1 MRVPPPTPYREG
13 LSKNL
18 FECPL
23 CTRLVR
29 ASQLINDINGL
40 QVRDAR
46 LFCASCDKTFERMPR
61 VARAE
66 FLRRRFEEH
75 YGDKQFIY
83 ALNDPQT
90 GARRYVGRA
99 RDPRRRY
106 QQHIQ
111 QARQLG
117 PPQSD
122 WPFDHPAQD
131 ASPYWVERW
140 EKILS
145 SKRWIATLLEA
156 GVKPELEV
164 LESVDPPV
172 RVSEREMRWI
182 SQSIKE
188 GDDLLNAENSSAAL
202 RRLIR
207 RQQVESF
214 LTVDLDKLIRSKFP
228 PKLEHLLGGRDTG
241 WRRAVLIHTLY
252 KPRPI
257 LTTSYLTPR
266 MFHLGRRLRKSLE
279 RLITA

>member
-1 MRVPPPTPYREG
+1 MPVPPPTPYTKG
-13 LSKNL
+13 LSKSL

-29 ASQLINDINGL
+29 ASQLINDINGF

-46 LFCASCDKTFERMPR
+46 LFCAGCDKAFEAMPHR
-61 VARAE
+61 TRAE

-75 YGDKQFIY
+75 YGDHQFIY
-83 ALNDPQT
+83 ALNDPYT

-99 RDPRRRY
+99 TNPKARH

-111 QARQLG
+111 QARKWS
-117 PPQSD
+117 PEQSQEIAATFLTHRPD
-122 WPFDHPAQD
+122 
-131 ASPYWVERW
+131 SVER
-140 EKILS
+140 LHA
-145 SKRWIATLLEA
+145 SKKWIVSLLEK
-156 GVKPELEV
+156 GDKPQLEI
-164 LESVDPPV
+164 LEAVNPPV

-182 SQSIKE
+182 SQSINE
-188 GDDLLNAENSSAAL
+188 GHDLLNAENSTEVL

-207 RQQVESF
+207 GQRVNSF

-228 PKLEHLLGGRDTG
+228 AKVEHLLYGRDTG

-252 KPRPI
+252 KPRPV

-266 MFHLGRRLRKSLE
+266 PFHLGRKFRKSLE
-279 RLITA
+279 RLTTA

>member
-1 MRVPPPTPYREG
+1 MPVPPSTSYRKG
-13 LSKNL
+13 LSKHL

-46 LFCASCDKTFERMPR
+46 LFCASCDKTFEAMPNR
-61 VARAE
+61 SRAE

-75 YGDKQFIY
+75 YGDQQFIY
-83 ALNDPQT
+83 ALNDPFT

-99 RDPRRRY
+99 TNPKARC

-111 QARQLG
+111 HARKWS
-117 PPQSD
+117 PEQSQELAASVLARRPD
-122 WPFDHPAQD
+122 AAQ
-131 ASPYWVERW
+131 SVER
-140 EKILS
+140 LHA
-145 SKRWIATLLEA
+145 SKKWIVSLLEKEE
-156 GVKPELEV
+156 KPQLEI
-164 LESVDPPV
+164 LEAVNPPV

-188 GDDLLNAENSSAAL
+188 GDDLLNAENSTEAL
-202 RRLIR
+202 CRLIR
-207 RQQVESF
+207 GQRVDSF

-228 PKLEHLLGGRDTG
+228 AKVEHLLYGRDTG

-252 KPRPI
+252 KPRPV

-266 MFHLGRRLRKSLE
+266 PFHLGKKFRKSLE
-279 RLITA
+279 KLISD

>member
-1 MRVPPPTPYREG
+1 MTVPPPIPYSKG
-13 LSKNL
+13 LSKSL

-46 LFCASCDKTFERMPR
+46 LFCADCDEAFEAMSYR
-61 VARAE
+61 ARAE

-75 YGDKQFIY
+75 YGDQQFIY
-83 ALNDPQT
+83 APNDPFT

-99 RDPRRRY
+99 TNPKARH

-111 QARQLG
+111 HARKWDPERSQEIAETFLFHR
-117 PPQSD
+117 PESAERI
-122 WPFDHPAQD
+122 H
-131 ASPYWVERW
+131 AS
-140 EKILS
+140 K
-145 SKRWIATLLEA
+145 KWIVSLLEK
-156 GVKPELEV
+156 GEKTHLEI
-164 LESVDPPV
+164 LEAVNPPV

-188 GDDLLNAENSSAAL
+188 GHDLHNAENSTEAL

-207 RQQVESF
+207 GQRIDSF
-214 LTVDLDKLIRSKFP
+214 LTVELDKLIRSKFP
-228 PKLEHLLGGRDTG
+228 AKIEHLLYGRDTG

-252 KPRPI
+252 KPRPV
-257 LTTSYLTPR
+257 LTTLRLTPR
-266 MFHLGRRLRKSLE
+266 PSRLDKKSRETLE
-279 RLITA
+279 KLLQTTQ